1 MKETHNIEFKES
13 WRDEYIK
20 YVSGFANA
28 HGGTLYVGVD
38 DKGNVVGV
46 KDAVKLLE
54 DLPNKISLTT
64 GLVVDVNLLNE
75 DVKEYISITVVQ
87 SAMPVSFKGKYYYR
101 SGSTLQEL
109 HGIAAQNF
117 IMNKMGISWDS
128 QIVEGATLDDIDPEA
143 VKYFVESGIANRRL
157 KASVR
162 NDSMKKILSEI
173 DVITVDGKVSMAALL
188 LFGKNPQKYCLN
200 SRFKIGWFGDGTAE
214 LKAQDLIGGD
224 LIRMADRVMDVL
236 DQKYLVRPI
245 HYDGMRRIEPLE
257 IPEKGIRE
265 ILYNAIAHKA
275 YDGPDIQMKV
285 YYDRINLWNY
295 GSLPNGYTFD
305 AMFKEHKSM
314 PRNKLIANAFFFAGF
329 VEAWGRGFEIIKASF
344 KSEGLQIPIFREEFH
359 GVTVEIMRERFL
371 AMKGDDMLN
380 VTEDDVINLSERQK
394 VILNLLPKDVTANV
408 TVNVTVNSEAMAIK
422 LGVTSRTIKRDL
434 KILQESGLIRRIGSD
449 KTGYWVVVT
458 RKWRQD

>member
-1 MKETHNIEFKES
+1 MEETHNVEFKES

-46 KDAVKLLE
+46 KDAVKLLV

-109 HGIAAQNF
+109 NGIAAQNF
-117 IMNKMGISWDS
+117 IINKMGISWDS
-128 QIVEGATLDDIDPEA
+128 QIVEGTTLDDIDPEA

-214 LKAQDLIGGD
+214 LKTQDLIGGD

-236 DQKYLVRPI
+236 DQKYLVRPV

-305 AMFKEHKSM
+305 AMFKKHKSM

-344 KSEGLQIPIFREEFH
+344 KSEALQIPIFREEFL
-359 GVTVEIMRERFL
+359 GVTVEIKRERFL
-371 AMKGDDMLN
+371 AMKADDMLN
-380 VTEDDVINLSERQK
+380 VTENDVINLSERQK

-408 TVNVTVNSEAMAIK
+408 TANVTVNSEAMAIK

-458 RKWRQD
+458 RK